1 MQRHL
6 RFALVAAGVCVAAVL
21 VSVSPASAHTIVVV
35 CDEETGGLVWSNV
48 PPPDLEVTIVTS
60 NGLTVVIPPDGTTT
74 SEYPG
79 PGTWVGTWTDGFVV
93 EGELPMSC
101 PDTTTTTTPTTTTP
115 TSVPTTPPDQTF
127 VFSVSPVCINDAPYL
142 RYSASI
148 PGFAAGTPMVLHWLD
163 ESGAE
168 RYTQAVTLG
177 DGQVIWPGAEVAEQ
191 GGEPIDWPGWVTLP
205 NGEWVQADDGFVW
218 ARGTVG
224 IFATVNPTS
233 PVVSTNY
240 PLPSP
245 DCRVNPPGQTS
256 IASLPATGTSR
267 AAPAVLAG
275 ALLVLAGASFVVV
288 TRARSRERL
297 S

>member
-1 MQRHL
+1 LQRHL
-6 RFALVAAGVCVAAVL
+6 RFAVVTAGVCVAAVL
-21 VSVSPASAHTIVVV
+21 FSVSPASAHTMVVV
-35 CDEETGGLVWSNV
+35 CDTATGELVWTNADAIDGDTTVVTSTG
-48 PPPDLEVTIVTS
+48 VTIDVPAGESVRTAY
-60 NGLTVVIPPDGTTT
+60 I
-74 SEYPG
+74 G
-79 PGTWVGTWTDGFVV
+79 PGTWVATWGDGVTV
-93 EGELPMSC
+93 EGEMPAAC
-101 PDTTTTTTPTTTTP
+101 VDTTTTTPPPTT
-115 TSVPTTPPDQTF
+115 VPTTPPDETF
-127 VFSVSPVCINDAPYL
+127 VFSVSSVCINDAPYL

-168 RYTQAVTLG
+168 RYTQSVTLG
-177 DGQVIWPGAEVAEQ
+177 DGQVVWPGAEVAEQ

-224 IFATVNPTS
+224 VFATVNPTS
-233 PVVSTNY
+233 PVASTSY

-256 IASLPATGTSR
+256 IASLPSTGTSQV
-267 AAPAVLAG
+267 APAVLTG
-275 ALLVLAGASFVVV
+275 ALLMLAGACFMVV
-288 TRARSRERL
+288 TRARSGERP